1 MFSATLPPKIR
12 QMAKQILNDPAEV
25 NIAISKP
32 KRGDSNRVLI
42 FVTRAKS
49 WGVVREMF
57 SRPSESK
64 TIIFSS
70 SKLKVKELA
79 HTLKRMKA
87 RRGSHAFRLGSGEA
101 RAGDARFKIIK

>member
-1 MFSATLPPKIR
+1 
-12 QMAKQILNDPAEV
+12 MAKQILNDPAEV

-32 KRGDSNRVLI
+32 NEAIEQGAYICYEGQKLGL
-42 FVTRAKS
+42 
-49 WGVVREMF
+49 VREMF

-79 HTLKRMKA
+79 QTLKRMKLDVA
-87 RRGSHAFRLGSGEA
+87 PMHSDSVSYTHLDVYKRQCNSSFRRSS
-101 RAGDARFKIIK
+101 